1 MVSKMASISSVTTAL
16 KTFSG
21 KPMGVISKVL
31 GAATCAAVVYDAH
44 INGRERA
51 GVQDTNDTADRF
63 ENQFNQYMVSD
74 KQSAT
79 LCKMKKIWYDF
90 QQDFP
95 YYHVVSRTKGYVGSF
110 FSTLIKDSPL
120 IALSVLAIKTKNVG
134 KIAGALLAGHGLKTF
149 LYDVMGINAEKKN

>member
-1 MVSKMASISSVTTAL
+1 MVNISRVTSAI

-44 INGRERA
+44 INGKEKA
-51 GVQDTNDTADRF
+51 GVTDMNDTADRF
-63 ENQFNQYMVSD
+63 ENQYNQYLVSD
-74 KQSAT
+74 KESAT
-79 LCKMKKIWYDF
+79 ICKFKKFWYNV

-110 FSTLIKDSPL
+110 VSTLIKDSPL

-134 KIAGALLAGHGLKTF
+134 KIAGALLAGHGIKTF
-149 LYDVMGINAEKKN
+149 LYDIMGINAEKKN